1 MSLEIC
7 NVALKREDWVNEK
20 FICFGSSK
28 NFPCVSTFSLKYSSM
43 FQYCIIYFLD
53 YTNITDKFG
62 KTPIHM
68 LVPLGGV
75 EQAFSNKG

>member
-1 MSLEIC
+1 M
-7 NVALKREDWVNEK
+7 NVRTSHSHPSPKKITRQDPLK
-20 FICFGSSK
+20 
-28 NFPCVSTFSLKYSSM
+28 

-68 LVPLGGV
+68 LVRLR
-75 EQAFSNKG
+75 